1 MTIGPIAVKPPDSGP
16 AGRKSHLAI
25 SPISA
30 FQLCKVTIP
39 LVFTFDC
46 HGSSCAVN
54 SSRDINPHFLSRSA
68 YRSPLSCTFAETISS
83 QRLPS
88 MQLLARHS
96 SRNLLALVQP
106 SFPRFHC
113 GHIRREYLAPLARKI
128 KPTDSLLQYLEFSSS
143 QYCSSLQIGAHHG
156 R

>member
-30 FQLCKVTIP
+30 LPVRPTRFQLCKVTIP
-39 LVFTFDC
+39 LVFTFDY

-54 SSRDINPHFLSRSA
+54 SSRDINPHLLSRSA
-68 YRSPLSCTFAETISS
+68 HRSPLSCTFAETISS

-128 KPTDSLLQYLEFSSS
+128 KPTDSLLQYLEFSSP
-143 QYCSSLQIGAHHG
+143 QY
-156 R
+156 